1 MSTHR
6 ITLAAVVAFGLL
18 PGLVWA
24 QAPPPPPPPP
34 PPDVHK
40 QVEEAHKVVDRHRVE
55 IEKAKEAHQK
65 SEAELGP
72 EFTDRTTRTFKVT
85 VPTTL
90 ALANVSGKVAVTA
103 AAGSEIRLE
112 VVKRA
117 RAATEADAK
126 PRLDA
131 TRVTIDER
139 AGRIDVRAEYDQR
152 HGAPTD
158 RRGHHGASVDYT
170 VVAPPET
177 TLEIRSVSGDV
188 SVHGIKGAVRAE
200 TVSGDVEATG
210 LAREASLKTVSGD
223 INVTSSTVD
232 GDLGANSVSGD
243 VVIQGF
249 KARRVDA
256 STVSGDVKLSSGACE
271 QAQVHSVSGN
281 VDLSGALAKGGRY
294 ELRSHSGDITFT
306 VDGKTGFEVE
316 ASSFSGNIKTE
327 LPLDVR
333 SKKENE
339 GYGPPSRSLRAIYL
353 DGSAQVQVSSFSG
366 TIVIA
371 KKAAQ

>member
-6 ITLAAVVAFGLL
+6 ITTLAAVVAFGLL

-24 QAPPPPPPPP
+24 QTPPPPPPPP

-40 QVEEAHKVVDRHRVE
+40 AVEEATKAVEKHHVE
-55 IEKAKEAHQK
+55 IEKLQERH
-65 SEAELGP
+65 ERAERGP
-72 EFTDRTTRTFKVT
+72 EFTDRTTRSFKVT
-85 VPTTL
+85 GPTTL
-90 ALANVSGKVAVTA
+90 ALANVSGRIAVSA
-103 AAGSEIRLE
+103 APGSEIRLE

-117 RAATEADAK
+117 HAATEADAK

-131 TRVTIDER
+131 TRVEIEER
-139 AGRIDVRAEYDQR
+139 SGRIDVRTDFTRGQR
-152 HGAPTD
+152 
-158 RRGHHGASVDYT
+158 GASVDYT
-170 VVAPPET
+170 VVAPPDT
-177 TLEIRSVSGDV
+177 ALEIRSVSGDV
-188 SVHGIKGAVRAE
+188 SVEGIKGEVRAE
-200 TVSGDVEATG
+200 TVSGDVKATG
-210 LAREASLKTVSGD
+210 LAREASLKSVSGD
-223 INVTSSTVD
+223 ISVASSTVD

-249 KARRVDA
+249 KARRLDA
-256 STVSGDVKLSSGACE
+256 ATVSGNVRISSGACD

-281 VDLSGALAKGGRY
+281 VGLSGALAKGGRY
-294 ELRSHSGDITFT
+294 ELRSHSGDIGFT

-353 DGSAQVQVSSFSG
+353 DGSAQVQVSTFSG